1 MDQIVVGLAGACHA
15 ECLAMDYRLTQRQ
28 VGDQSLSC
36 FVPQCGAIFCG
47 AKS

>member
-1 MDQIVVGLAGACHA
+1 MDQTDVGFVGTCRA

-28 VGDQSLSC
+28 VGDQSLSG
-36 FVPQCGAIFCG
+36 FVPQCGAISCG